1 MDFIDLFEIHTKTGS
16 YLYGEDIEITPEDLD
31 VLEKYEIE
39 WDEANGIELLDRLVG
54 EKLDELMLGL
64 SE

>member
-1 MDFIDLFEIHTKTGS
+1 
-16 YLYGEDIEITPEDLD
+16 
-31 VLEKYEIE
+31 LEKYEIE